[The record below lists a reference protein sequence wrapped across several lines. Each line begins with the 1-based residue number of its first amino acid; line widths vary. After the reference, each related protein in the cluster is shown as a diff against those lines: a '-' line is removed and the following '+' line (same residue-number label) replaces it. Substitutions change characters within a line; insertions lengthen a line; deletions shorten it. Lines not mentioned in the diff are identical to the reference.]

1 MVNYCCDSKF
11 NRSLNEVC
19 NFVKI
24 HTPVS
29 VRLLIC
35 FESHQQG
42 LCVLLRSFGY
52 AFFILKVYIM
62 TNIELIRELHCYK
75 KMYSTLQRTI
85 TKCIEESRDFTVR
98 EKLIKAQQEAEDIY
112 TGEIYDSK
120 DMTADE
126 RVIAELLSFIRD
138 TEVSRVTNPD
148 MQIVD
153 DCVDWLLVM
162 QNKKIE
168 LSEEYIKEQ
177 VNKIFSLKDRIE
189 ESEQ

>member
-1 MVNYCCDSKF
+1 MMV
-11 NRSLNEVC
+11 
-19 NFVKI
+19 
-24 HTPVS
+24 
-29 VRLLIC
+29 
-35 FESHQQG
+35 
-42 LCVLLRSFGY
+42 
-52 AFFILKVYIM
+52 
-62 TNIELIRELHCYK
+62 
-75 KMYSTLQRTI
+75 
-85 TKCIEESRDFTVR
+85 DFTVR

-138 TEVSRVTNPD
+138 TEVSRVTDPD

-177 VNKIFSLKDRIE
+177 VNKIFGLKDRIE

>member
-1 MVNYCCDSKF
+1 
-11 NRSLNEVC
+11 
-19 NFVKI
+19 
-24 HTPVS
+24 
-29 VRLLIC
+29 
-35 FESHQQG
+35 
-42 LCVLLRSFGY
+42 
-52 AFFILKVYIM
+52 M